1 MLNILSILAGLLAA
15 ILAFV
20 GLIPLLGWVNWF
32 MLPVAFVG
40 LILGVLSDGNLGR
53 NINIVVLIVG
63 GLRLMLGGGI
73 I

>member
-53 NINIVVLIVG
+53 NLNIIVLIVG